1 MYLFCDSLLQINV
14 KSPGCDGWLLLPQ
27 KYLCT
32 YNFLEHF

>member
-1 MYLFCDSLLQINV
+1 MYLFCDSLLQINI
-14 KSPGCDGWLLLPQ
+14 KSPGSDEWLLHQ